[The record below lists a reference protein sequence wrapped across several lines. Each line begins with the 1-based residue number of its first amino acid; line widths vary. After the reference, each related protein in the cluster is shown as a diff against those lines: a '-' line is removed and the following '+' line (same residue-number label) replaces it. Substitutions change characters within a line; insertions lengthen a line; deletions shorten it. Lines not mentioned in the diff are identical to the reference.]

1 MGHPLWFPYGG
12 LFSIFIDLNAHSVKL
27 HDMTPYR
34 ARFRDGFT
42 LIELLVVIAIIAIL
56 ASLILPALS
65 SAKAK
70 SKSIGCINNLKQISL
85 ANFMYF
91 TDANRPVHYDNWPDL
106 WMEKLMVQYQAIN
119 KVRTCPTA
127 PDRSD
132 AELRK
137 DSSAWG
143 TVTRS
148 WIVAGSTTNYQ
159 GGYALNG
166 YFYSDDPFSDPKRR
180 FRSETDIKNTSLTPF
195 FADAIWVDAWP
206 LESDFPAVNLFDGDQ
221 FSGGGLSRIAVPR
234 HSAPLSAAVK
244 NFSPKNRLPGAVN
257 VTFADN
263 HCETVKL
270 DRLWTFYWH
279 SQWQPPAKR
288 PGL

>member
-1 MGHPLWFPYGG
+1 MKTPLC
-12 LFSIFIDLNAHSVKL
+12 
-27 HDMTPYR
+27 
-34 ARFRDGFT
+34 ARSRGGFT

-56 ASLILPALS
+56 ASLLLPALS
-65 SAKAK
+65 QAKAK
-70 SKSIGCINNLKQISL
+70 SRSIGCLNNLKQISL

-91 TDANRPVHYDNWPDL
+91 SDANKPVHYDNWPDL

-119 KVRTCPTA
+119 KVRTCPLA

-132 AELRK
+132 ADLRK
-137 DSSAWG
+137 DPSDYG
-143 TVTRS
+143 TITRA

-159 GGYALNG
+159 GSYALNG
-166 YFYSDDPFSDPKRR
+166 YFYTDDPYSDPPKR
-180 FRSETDIKNTSLTPF
+180 FRSETDIKYPSQTPF

-206 LESDFPAVNLFDGDQ
+206 LETDTPAVNLFNGDQ
-221 FSGGGLSRIAVPR
+221 YSQGGLSRIAIPR
-234 HSAPLSAAVK
+234 HSAALSAAVR
-244 NFSPKNRLPGAVN
+244 NFSPQNKLPGAVN

-270 DRLWTFYWH
+270 ERLWTFYWH
-279 SQWQPPAKR
+279 KLWQPPAKR

>member
-1 MGHPLWFPYGG
+1 MKKPFC
-12 LFSIFIDLNAHSVKL
+12 
-27 HDMTPYR
+27 
-34 ARFRDGFT
+34 ARSKAGFT

-56 ASLILPALS
+56 ASMILPALS

-70 SKSIGCINNLKQISL
+70 SQSIGCINNLKQISL

-91 TDANRPVHYDNWPDL
+91 SDANKPVHYDNWPDL

-127 PDRSD
+127 PDRSAAD
-132 AELRK
+132 LKK
-137 DSSAWG
+137 DPSAWG
-143 TVTRS
+143 TTVRA
-148 WIVAGSTTNYQ
+148 WIVAGTTTNYQ
-159 GGYALNG
+159 GSYALNG
-166 YFYSDDPFSDPKRR
+166 YFYTDDPYSDAAKR
-180 FRSETDIKNTSLTPF
+180 FRSETDIKFPSQTPF

-206 LESDFPAVNLFDGDQ
+206 LETDIPAVNLFTGDQ
-221 FSGGGLSRIAVPR
+221 FAGGGLSRIAIPR
-234 HSAPLSAAVK
+234 HSAPPSAAVK
-244 NFSPKNRLPGAVN
+244 NFNAKNKLPGAVN

-270 DRLWTFYWH
+270 ERLWNLYWH
-279 SQWQPPAKR
+279 KQWQPPAKR